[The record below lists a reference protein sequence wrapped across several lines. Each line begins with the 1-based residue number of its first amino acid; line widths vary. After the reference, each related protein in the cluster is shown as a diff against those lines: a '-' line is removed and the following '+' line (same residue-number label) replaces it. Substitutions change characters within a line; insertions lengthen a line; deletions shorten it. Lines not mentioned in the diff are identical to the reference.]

1 MDMMG
6 LAASIAVI
14 IVVTVILGLIATPGT
29 HKRPGH

>member
-14 IVVTVILGLIATPGT
+14 IVVTVILGLIATHGT
-29 HKRPGH
+29 HKRTGH